1 MQVFK
6 GDRSA
11 SICRVTLSLC
21 IDVAIS
27 YPFLTIYG
35 SSLPSDRCV
44 YCKSLINEVYWY
56 RNFVVSCPVKVFNIH
71 IFVTPFP
78 YKCLLHC
85 QGPFKWSF
93 SFFITP
99 KPNHYQARKRDTDC
113 RGEHKACQF
122 WVILLILSLP
132 GIKPGKGLFNAQK
145 GKVSSFTQK
154 NHKSNDSSSSLTN
167 I

>member
-1 MQVFK
+1 MQVSTE
-6 GDRSA
+6 DSSA
-11 SICRVTLSLC
+11 PIFRVTLSLC

-27 YPFLTIYG
+27 FPFLTIYG
-35 SSLPSDRCV
+35 SFLPSDRRV

-56 RNFVVSCPVKVFNIH
+56 RNCVVSCLVKVFNIH

-93 SFFITP
+93 ISFIS
-99 KPNHYQARKRDTDC
+99 PNHYQARKRDTDC

>member
-35 SSLPSDRCV
+35 SFLPSDRCV

-56 RNFVVSCPVKVFNIH
+56 RNCVVSCPAKVFNIH
-71 IFVTPFP
+71 IFVTSFP
-78 YKCLLHC
+78 YNVFLVLTQAFAKDKPSTILFYFHQSLVHNMFRLA
-85 QGPFKWSF
+85 PWSHGILI
-93 SFFITP
+93 STEWQII
-99 KPNHYQARKRDTDC
+99 Y
-113 RGEHKACQF
+113 HKIRQL
-122 WVILLILSLP
+122 WWQLSLSLTKF
-132 GIKPGKGLFNAQK
+132 IVVTHKRMGKG
-145 GKVSSFTQK
+145 
-154 NHKSNDSSSSLTN
+154 
-167 I
+167 